1 MKRGITMKEIGR
13 LGTVYEMKNGQKAT
27 CIEYNSAKDITVQ
40 FEDGY
45 IVEHVYWV
53 NFRRGLIKNTNY
65 SEHLGQS
72 RFMTNGQQCKL
83 IAYRHSQDC
92 DFLFEDG
99 TKVEHKRLGN
109 WLKGNIANPNVGL
122 VKSRRKEC

>member
-1 MKRGITMKEIGR
+1 MKEIGR
-13 LGTVYEMKNGQKAT
+13 LGTVFEMKNGQKAT
-27 CIEYNSAKDITVQ
+27 CIEYNSAKDITIQ

-45 IVEHVYWV
+45 VVKNVYWV
-53 NFRRGLIKNTNY
+53 NFRRCLIKNPYY
-65 SEHLGQS
+65 SEYLGQS
-72 RFMTNGQQCKL
+72 RNMTNGQQCKL

-109 WLKGNIANPNVGL
+109 WLKGNIANPNCPLGEA
-122 VKSRRKEC
+122 RKKES